1 MYVSNIVLNVNMF
14 LVVISIA
21 CPFSFELISE
31 NFGYQANADYY
42 LVPIDLS
49 NLFLKAICLKIL
61 IPQDDLQCTFFL
73 SNVVLN
79 VNMFLVVTSITTLFS
94 FELISENVS
103 NILGIKRIQTIT
115 WYL

>member
-1 MYVSNIVLNVNMF
+1 MY
-14 LVVISIA
+14 
-21 CPFSFELISE
+21 
-31 NFGYQANADYY
+31 
-42 LVPIDLS
+42 
-49 NLFLKAICLKIL
+49 
-61 IPQDDLQCTFFL
+61 L

-79 VNMFLVVTSITTLFS
+79 VNKFLVVISIARPFS